1 MILQAL
7 KLKIKKEVNYA
18 FFREYRYRRVARR
31 HLARYYSPQAPRAV
45 NAEKLVIGMADGKY
59 LHGGLA
65 DRLRGLVTLYSC
77 CRQKGLRFGIRFTS
91 PFDLADYL
99 IPNDYD
105 WRVADGELCMNSRDA
120 KAVYMDNIDAQDSR
134 EPRWQQRV
142 MERCVG
148 LPYRQ
153 IHVYSSFSYVGSD
166 FGRLFREL
174 FRPSPHVEATLA
186 PHRQA
191 LGPGYISVSTR
202 FMELLGD
209 FREPRGGMRLDEAAR
224 ADIIGRCISRIEA
237 IHDSHPGVRI
247 LVTSD
252 STGFLAACRRLDYVH
267 TVDGDIAHVDTG
279 TAADHTKTFVD
290 FLLIAGASHA
300 YQLRT
305 GPMYAGNFSLRAAQA
320 GDKPHSLIEF

>member
-1 MILQAL
+1 MTINRL

-31 HLARYYSPQAPRAV
+31 HLSKYYSPQAPRAV
-45 NAEKLVIGMADGKY
+45 NTDKLVIGMADGKY

-77 CRQKGLRFGIRFTS
+77 CRQKGVKFGIRFTS
-91 PFDLADYL
+91 PFNLTEYL
-99 IPNDYD
+99 QPNRYD
-105 WRVADGELCMNSRDA
+105 WRVDDSVMCMNSIDA
-120 KAVYMDNIDAQDSR
+120 KAVYMDNIDAQDDR
-134 EPRWQQRV
+134 EPAWQKRV
-142 MERCVG
+142 MERCVDM
-148 LPYRQ
+148 PYRQ
-153 IHVYSSFSYVGSD
+153 IHVYSSFSYVGDD

-174 FRPSPHVEATLA
+174 FRPSPRIESMLE

-191 LGPGYISVSTR
+191 LGDDYISVSTR

-209 FREPRGGMRLDEAAR
+209 FREPRGGQQLDQAGR
-224 ADIIGRCISRIEA
+224 IDLIRRCIDRITA
-237 IHDSHPGVRI
+237 LHDRYPDVRI

-252 STGFLAACRRLDYVH
+252 STGFLAACRQLDYVY
-267 TVDGDIAHVDTG
+267 TVDGEISHVDASSDT
-279 TAADHTKTFVD
+279 DHSKTFVD

-320 GDKPHSLIEF
+320 GDRPHTLIEF